1 MAKEEFGKKMD
12 SYSNE
17 DAIDFVGDSELTV
30 EITLHEYRELIRGK
44 AIADEKIRKA
54 TDDKYT
60 REAKNAELERENA
73 SLKAEMYE
81 LKRRSDS
88 QMLCLKEREEGDE
101 NGTVEG

>member
-44 AIADEKIRKA
+44 AIADEKITEA
-54 TDDKYT
+54 NNDKYE
-60 REAKNAELERENA
+60 RNLENKQLKEKNAELKQEI
-73 SLKAEMYE
+73 YE
-81 LKRRSDS
+81 LK
-88 QMLCLKEREEGDE
+88 KELEQSKPDTAANDVIIRPTEDL
-101 NGTVEG
+101 